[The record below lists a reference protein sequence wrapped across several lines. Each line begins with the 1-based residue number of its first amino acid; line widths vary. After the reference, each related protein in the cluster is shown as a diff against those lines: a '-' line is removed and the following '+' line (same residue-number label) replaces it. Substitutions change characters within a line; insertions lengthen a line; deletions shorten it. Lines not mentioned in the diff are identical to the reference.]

1 MKYVLPIFII
11 LGITPVAWAEE
22 TANNAATPPVLSLEE
37 AQAIAL
43 KQHPEILSS
52 DYRTKAS
59 KQAVKEARANYF
71 PQANANAV
79 RAFADDGTRLAAIG
93 GINNPTVLDRG
104 SYGVGVSQ
112 LITDFGRTN
121 HQVDAAKAQVEA
133 QAARSISARD
143 QVLFDVTS
151 AYYNVLRA
159 QKIVQVAE
167 ATQKTRHS
175 LLDQIGSL
183 REAKMK
189 SDLDV
194 SIAKQS
200 VSEANLLTLQ
210 AQNQLDDA
218 EAQLSQTMGYNTQQH
233 YILKDDAMAVPLSGE
248 LEPLLQQAKEQN
260 PELQSLR
267 AQLRAAR
274 KQTEAEKAANYPTV
288 SAVGYAGE
296 NPIRDHTQLD
306 SNYAAGGVNIS
317 IPIFTGGR
325 LTATEKRSEYQ
336 AQAIEQD
343 LFDKENQITRDV
355 RLSWNN
361 TQSAYKNISVSEE
374 LRKTSDEALELT
386 QARYDIGKNSIVDL
400 AQTQLAKTQAE
411 IASANA
417 TYEYLI
423 QRALLNYKT
432 GNNLPSGVAIHKASY
447 ETN

>member
-1 MKYVLPIFII
+1 MRYFLFSLASFWIVSNAL
-11 LGITPVAWAEE
+11 AQE
-22 TANNAATPPVLSLEE
+22 TAANAATPPVLTLQQ
-37 AQAIAL
+37 AQTIAL

-79 RAFADDGTRLAAIG
+79 RAFADDGTRLAAAG
-93 GINNPTVLDRG
+93 GINNPTVFDHG
-104 SYGVGVSQ
+104 SYGIGVNQ

-121 HQVDAAKAQVEA
+121 HQVDAAKAQAEA
-133 QAARSISARD
+133 QAARSLSARD

-159 QKIVQVAE
+159 QKIKRVAE
-167 ATQKTRHS
+167 ATLKARHS

-194 SIAKQS
+194 SITKQS
-200 VSEANLLTLQ
+200 VSEADLLALQ

-218 EAQLSQTMGYNTQQH
+218 EAELSQAMGYNAQQH
-233 YILKDDAMAVPLSGE
+233 FTLEDNAKAVPLIDE
-248 LEPLLQQAKEQN
+248 LEPLLQQAKERN

-267 AQLRAAR
+267 AQLRAAQ
-274 KQTEAEKAANYPTV
+274 KQTEAEEAANYPTV
-288 SAVGYAGE
+288 SAVGFAGE

-306 SNYAAGGVNIS
+306 SNYAAAGVTLS
-317 IPIFTGGR
+317 IPIFTGGK
-325 LTATEKRSEYQ
+325 LTATENRANYQ
-336 AQAIEQD
+336 AKAIEQD
-343 LFDKENQITRDV
+343 LFDRENRIARDV

-361 TQSAYKNISVSEE
+361 TQAAYKNISVSEE
-374 LRKTSDEALELT
+374 LRKTSNDALELT
-386 QARYDIGKNSIVDL
+386 QARYDIGKSSIVDL
-400 AQTQLAKTQAE
+400 SQVQLSQTQAE
-411 IASANA
+411 IAYSNA

-432 GNNLPSGVAIHKASY
+432 GVHL
-447 ETN
+447 E